1 MQEEEEAK
9 GNPTTRRIIEIT
21 RGVLDAAIQRM
32 NPRQYW
38 HYLEI
43 CATYGTPE
51 SEMPALTPQQFQIKQ
66 QFLFRLK
73 QQTQQTFF
81 PLFG

>member
-1 MQEEEEAK
+1 MEFMHMEE
-9 GNPTTRRIIEIT
+9 GNLHTKRIIEIT

-32 NPRQYW
+32 TPRQYW

-66 QFLFRLK
+66 QFLLRK